1 MLADLVSL
9 KNATNFAD
17 LSHPKLVVLVELIK
31 GVCCLSVLPEYFELS
46 KYNLVEIVAPP
57 KEPKPGNYNWSVQIT
72 N

>member
-46 KYNLVEIVAPP
+46 KYNLIEIVAPP
-57 KEPKPGNYNWSVQIT
+57 KEAKPGNCNF
-72 N
+72 